1 MHIQK
6 KTYNNFFKY
15 FNDNLHKVIN
25 EYIHPEQDNI
35 KEYIF
40 YSLNG
45 GKRLRPILILSIC
58 NTLTNNAERGL
69 KLAIA
74 VELIHSVSLMID
86 DLPCMDNDTQRR
98 GKDCFHI
105 KYSEI
110 DTNIVSSIMINLAIK
125 LINDNF
131 NEYKMDDNIIYVI
144 KNISYNLGIL
154 GLTGG
159 QAMDLSPLDDQVK
172 FKKDKKNIELLFHM
186 KTTSLFQVCFI
197 SAYLICKK
205 YDQNSFNLLTDTSKN
220 FGLCFQIY
228 DDFEDIEQDK
238 TRIDKN
244 LIDPNYIN
252 NFGIHESNKVFNKN
266 MNEFLNNMKNLN
278 LLSNE
283 IIEISNKLL
292 NKLK

>member
-6 KTYNNFFKY
+6 KTYDNFLKY
-15 FNDNLHKVIN
+15 FNDNLHQVID
-25 EYIHPEQDNI
+25 EYINTDQDII

-58 NTLTNNAERGL
+58 NTLTNNVERGL
-69 KLAIA
+69 KLAVA

-86 DLPCMDNDTQRR
+86 DLPCMDNDIQRR
-98 GKDCFHI
+98 GKDSFHI

-110 DTNIVSSIMINLAIK
+110 DTNIVSSIMMNLAIK

-131 NEYKMDDNIIYVI
+131 NEYKMDHNIIYVI
-144 KNISYNLGIL
+144 RNISYNLGIL

-159 QAMDLSPLDDQVK
+159 QALDLSPLDDQIK

-197 SAYLICKK
+197 SAYLICKN
-205 YDQNSFNLLTDTSKN
+205 YDQNSYNLLTETSKN

-238 TRIDKN
+238 TRTDKN
-244 LIDPNYIN
+244 LIDTNYIN

-266 MNEFLNNMKNLN
+266 MNEFINNMNKIN